1 MVRIFVAM
9 AAILAAGAALALDK
23 PQDKQ
28 QHTQI
33 ERGRAIANAN
43 CSRCHATGTRGK
55 SPNPA
60 SPPFRTLTKKYPL
73 ENLEEA
79 LAEGIVVGHGGL
91 DMPRFE
97 FSPGQIESLL
107 AYMASI
113 QRK

>member
-1 MVRIFVAM
+1 MVRIFVAI
-9 AAILAAGAALALDK
+9 AAILAAGAALARDE

-28 QHTQI
+28 QDKQI

-91 DMPRFE
+91 VMPRFE
-97 FSPGQIESLL
+97 FSPAQIEALL
-107 AYMASI
+107 DYIASI

>member
-1 MVRIFVAM
+1 MRFILV
-9 AAILAAGAALALDK
+9 LAAAAFLLIPRETFA
-23 PQDKQ
+23 QDK
-28 QHTQI
+28 QI

-43 CSRCHATGTRGK
+43 CSRCHAIGARGK

-60 SPPFRTLTKKYPL
+60 SPPFRTLAKKYPL
-73 ENLEEA
+73 DNLEEA

-97 FSPGQIESLL
+97 FSPGQIEALL
-107 AYMASI
+107 AYLTSI

>member
-1 MVRIFVAM
+1 MRFILILCALVVFLPRETF
-9 AAILAAGAALALDK
+9 AAE
-23 PQDKQ
+23 
-28 QHTQI
+28 QI
-33 ERGRAIANAN
+33 ERGRAIAKAN
-43 CSRCHATGTRGK
+43 CSRCHAVGVTGK

-60 SPPFRTLTKKYPL
+60 SPPFRALTKKYPL

>member
-1 MVRIFVAM
+1 MRFIAIFC
-9 AAILAAGAALALDK
+9 AIIVFIPRVSLAEGE
-23 PQDKQ
+23 
-28 QHTQI
+28 HV
-33 ERGRAIANAN
+33 ERGRAIAKAN
-43 CSRCHATGTRGK
+43 CSRCHAIGAQGK

-107 AYMASI
+107 DYIASI

>member
-1 MVRIFVAM
+1 MRFILVVI
-9 AAILAAGAALALDK
+9 AAVLAASAGFA
-23 PQDKQ
+23 QDKQ
-28 QHTQI
+28 QDKRQDKQI

-43 CSRCHATGTRGK
+43 CSRCHAIGAHGK

-60 SPPFRTLTKKYPL
+60 SPPFRALAKKYPL

-97 FSPGQIESLL
+97 FSPGQIEALL
-107 AYMASI
+107 DYIASI
-113 QRK
+113 QHK